1 MERSLRSLI
10 GALALAVFLVYVVM
24 ASQFESLL
32 QPLVILLSIPLS
44 VVGVVPMLW
53 ITRTPISVMTSIGM
67 IVLAGIVVNN
77 AIVLLD
83 QVNRLR
89 SDGMKM
95 NEALIEGGRKRLRP
109 ILMTTLTTVLALI
122 PVTGV
127 LSRLPGAGHLSM
139 LVGSGEGSE
148 IRAPL
153 ALTVIGGLMASTLLT
168 LLVVPV
174 FASLVDIKARPR
186 EQTQ

>member
-1 MERSLRSLI
+1 
-10 GALALAVFLVYVVM
+10 
-24 ASQFESLL
+24 
-32 QPLVILLSIPLS
+32 
-44 VVGVVPMLW
+44 
-53 ITRTPISVMTSIGM
+53 
-67 IVLAGIVVNN
+67 
-77 AIVLLD
+77 
-83 QVNRLR
+83 
-89 SDGMKM
+89 
-95 NEALIEGGRKRLRP
+95 
-109 ILMTTLTTVLALI
+109 MTTLTTVLALI